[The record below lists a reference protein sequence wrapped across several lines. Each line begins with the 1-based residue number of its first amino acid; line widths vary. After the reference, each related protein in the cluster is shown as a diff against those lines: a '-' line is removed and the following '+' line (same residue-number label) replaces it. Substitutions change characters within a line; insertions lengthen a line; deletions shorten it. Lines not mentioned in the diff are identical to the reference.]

1 MSDEMTPTEA
11 IVANAE
17 YHGRLLTSIS
27 KLDYVASALEH
38 QAAYV
43 ADLENQKVQ
52 SAEKV
57 LALNKRTKKE
67 RKEHETLR
75 DSTARRLAHKLT
87 GRKELYEA
95 KESKEEREYVE
106 ALEKEMSERDKHN
119 VIQGLLNEA
128 KLEQE
133 DLSRKAEERR
143 CLHVELDALYTR
155 IFEGPSESFPEE
167 DQLEYAVIEA
177 QQKYEK
183 LQSTLN
189 SESRAAEIL
198 ARAAR
203 TMDACQTNMQQAL
216 QLSRNDMWGGGGV
229 FNMSDMMERSA
240 LRSAQAYAD
249 QAEMLV
255 EQARR
260 ASRHVQPVGRVNV
273 SAAQMMTDFF
283 FDNYYSDIQVF
294 NRIKTSAAQVLLAN
308 NRIKTEANAA
318 IDRAKVA
325 GTKITSASRKLAHSR
340 NELYHYRRATFESVA
355 AQEAASRPPSYDTV
369 TADPVPTL
377 PASDTPASNSTTP
390 PPAATPRNLAASP
403 APTYFYNIELNDKTL
418 PDMPLPSPSSDSGA
432 SFSSTENTS
441 TLNPSS
447 SAGPSSPLSS
457 WRSRNPYAAALM
469 ATQRPQISDK

>member
-1 MSDEMTPTEA
+1 MSDGLTPTEA
-11 IVANAE
+11 IVANTE
-17 YHGRLLTSIS
+17 YHSRLLTSIS
-27 KLDYVASALEH
+27 YLDYVASALEH
-38 QAAYV
+38 HAAYV

-52 SAEKV
+52 SAERV

-75 DSTARRLAHKLT
+75 DSTARRLAHRLT
-87 GRKELYEA
+87 GRKGIYEA

-106 ALEKEMSERDKHN
+106 ALEREMSERDKHN

-143 CLHVELDALYTR
+143 CLHAELDALYTR

-167 DQLEYAVIEA
+167 DRLEYAVIET

-203 TMDACQTNMQQAL
+203 TMDACQANMQQAL

-260 ASRHVQPVGRVNV
+260 ASSHVQPIGHINV
-273 SAAQMMTDFF
+273 TAAQLMTDFF
-283 FDNYYSDIQVF
+283 FDNFYSDMQVF
-294 NRIKTSAAQVLLAN
+294 STSPPIVLL
-308 NRIKTEANAA
+308 
-318 IDRAKVA
+318 V
-325 GTKITSASRKLAHSR
+325 
-340 NELYHYRRATFESVA
+340 
-355 AQEAASRPPSYDTV
+355 
-369 TADPVPTL
+369 
-377 PASDTPASNSTTP
+377 
-390 PPAATPRNLAASP
+390 
-403 APTYFYNIELNDKTL
+403 
-418 PDMPLPSPSSDSGA
+418 
-432 SFSSTENTS
+432 
-441 TLNPSS
+441 
-447 SAGPSSPLSS
+447 LSH
-457 WRSRNPYAAALM
+457 
-469 ATQRPQISDK
+469 